1 MNIHRAILKQ
11 LTKLGLILMLAVSM
25 SADAGLFGHTM
36 SWKEEVLLHDG
47 SKIIVER
54 TDIYDSSMR
63 HEIGQGAPLAE
74 HITTFKIL
82 NTNQTVIWKSDN
94 HSSDPDELHLLALD
108 FINGVP
114 YVATTPFSSNAYN
127 KWNRPNPPYV
137 FFKYVDGWKRVSL
150 EEFPEK
156 FKINLIVAGRKKDEP
171 GISKAEQKFGF
182 VPAQT
187 VADINRE
194 PGMSK
199 EYYSILRTPIDYGTP
214 RPSDSNSGRMVRMG
228 DGGWLGIGWFS
239 DQPSLEACLK
249 KCAREKVSPQDCP
262 CATLF
267 KGK

>member
-1 MNIHRAILKQ
+1 MSLHHSLLKRITQ
-11 LTKLGLILMLAVSM
+11 LGLLMMMGVSM
-25 SADAGLFGHTM
+25 SACAISTFT
-36 SWKEEVLLHDG
+36 WKEEVLLHDG

-54 TDIYDSSMR
+54 TDIYESSMR

-74 HITTFKIL
+74 HITTFKIPS
-82 NTNQTVIWKSDN
+82 TNQSLIWKSDN

-108 FINGVP
+108 FMNGVP
-114 YVATTPFSSNAYN
+114 YVATTPFGSNAYS

-137 FFKYVDGWKRVSL
+137 LFKYVDGWKRISL
-150 EEFPEK
+150 EEFPDV
-156 FKINLIVAGRKKDEP
+156 FKINVITVGRKKDEP
-171 GISKAEQKFGF
+171 RISNAERKFGF

-187 VADINRE
+187 VTEINRE

-199 EYYSILRTPIDYGTP
+199 EYYSILRTPIDYGP
-214 RPSDSNSGRMVRMG
+214 RPADGNSSRKIRTE

-262 CATLF
+262 CNTLF